1 MSSCMYFIP
10 EFDNVFFV
18 LFNFLIV
25 YKTFFSDVNGRGCD
39 FFKSYSSLS
48 SVCLAGNVDYLED
61 DDAGSDDVPLDSES
75 EL

>member
-25 YKTFFSDVNGRGCD
+25 LLTSFFEVHGRGWYFLKGDYSLPSVYLDVNVD
-39 FFKSYSSLS
+39 SLK
-48 SVCLAGNVDYLED
+48 D
-61 DDAGSDDVPLDSES
+61 DDIGSDDVPLDYES
-75 EL
+75 

>member
-1 MSSCMYFIP
+1 MYSIP

-25 YKTFFSDVNGRGCD
+25 SKTYFFDVHGRGCD
-39 FFKSYSSLS
+39 FFKDISSLS
-48 SVCLAGNVDYLED
+48 SVCLAGNVDSLED
-61 DDAGSDDVPLDSES
+61 YDDGLDDVPLDPEP